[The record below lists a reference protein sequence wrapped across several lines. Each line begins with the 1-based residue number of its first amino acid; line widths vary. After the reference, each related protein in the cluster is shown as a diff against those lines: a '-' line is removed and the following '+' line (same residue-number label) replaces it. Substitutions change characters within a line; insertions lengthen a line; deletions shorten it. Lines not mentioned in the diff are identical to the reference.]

1 MDISTRQDI
10 EKVVYHFY
18 DQVMQDPGLG
28 PVFLDVMKVDWNK
41 HLPIMVDFWET
52 ILLGRTAYIRD
63 TMGAHFNVNR
73 KTPMLDEHFT
83 RWIELFESSLDAH
96 FSGEVTENAKRRA
109 RAIADVM
116 RIRMNQENSDR
127 PQ

>member
-28 PVFLDVMKVDWNK
+28 PIFLEVMKVDWNK

-52 ILLGRTAYIRD
+52 ILLGRQAYIRD

-73 KTPMLDEHFT
+73 KVPLRDEHFN
-83 RWIELFESSLDAH
+83 RWIELFEASLDGH

-109 RAIADVM
+109 RTIAEVM
-116 RIRMNQENSDR
+116 RIKMNQENSDR
-127 PQ
+127 PA